1 MDEEIVPEILW
12 TPRAADSFNRI
23 LAYLQKEWSDKQVE
37 QFIATTTEFLAK
49 LKRYPEMCR
58 PSGKRKNV
66 RIGILN
72 KHTQLIYHYKP
83 RKNQIEI
90 VLFWNFKQNPADLK
104 Y

>member
-1 MDEEIVPEILW
+1 MAEEIVQEIVW
-12 TPRAADSFNRI
+12 TPLAAQSFNQI
-23 LAYLQKEWSDKQVE
+23 ISYLQKEWSEKEVE
-37 QFIATTTEFLAK
+37 QFISTTATFLAK

-72 KHTQLIYHYKP
+72 KQTQLIYHYKP
-83 RKNQIEI
+83 RKKQIEI
-90 VLFWNFKQNPADLK
+90 LLFWNYKQNPDSMS